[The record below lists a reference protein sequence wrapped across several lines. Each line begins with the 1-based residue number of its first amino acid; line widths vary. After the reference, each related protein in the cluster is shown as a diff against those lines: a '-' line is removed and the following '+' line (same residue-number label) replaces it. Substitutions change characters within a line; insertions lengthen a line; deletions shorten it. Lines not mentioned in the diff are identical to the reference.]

1 MACILLEYRYKEFRM
16 GASHRFS
23 RSIFIFIFVSVVLL
37 VNYAIMPTPSSAADG
52 RINLIPWV
60 NGHGAVAVYC
70 IDKNGGTRSFTGGGI
85 KVLNS
90 SGQQLLFAAEKLIIA
105 AQVQADKT
113 HSAVLILV
121 QGMYSLS
128 ALPNGYF
135 QLNSVPDKEGKTSIG
150 KWYGCTPIGPGPDAP
165 PALPAPNVPTVS
177 SCVPVPP
184 ICNESDYDACLNAN
198 GGNPD
203 CDGNPSNNGAY
214 CDRPPAPGSCPLT

>member
-1 MACILLEYRYKEFRM
+1 MLGYYKEFRM
-16 GASHRFS
+16 LVSHRFS
-23 RSIFIFIFVSVVLL
+23 RSVFIFIFVVGLLL
-37 VNYAIMPTPSSAADG
+37 VSRTTTTIQAGTDDG

-70 IDKNGGTRSFTGGGI
+70 IDKNGSTRSFTGGGI

-90 SGQQLLFAAEKLIIA
+90 SGQRLLFAAENLIIA
-105 AQVQADKT
+105 AQVQADQT
-113 HSAVLILV
+113 RRAVLILT
-121 QGMYSLS
+121 QGIYSLA

-135 QLNSVPDKEGKTSIG
+135 QLSSAPDNEGKTSIG

-165 PALPAPNVPTVS
+165 PVPGVPAVS

-184 ICNESDYDACLNAN
+184 ICSENEFNACLNAN

-203 CDGNPSNNGAY
+203 CDGNPNNNINY
-214 CDRPPAPGSCPLT
+214 CDRPPAPGSCPLN